1 MSSRLVEKSCE
12 PCDADTPPLEGE
24 DLKPYRS
31 QIGDRWSVEAEHHL
45 VGEFEFDDFM
55 GALDFTNAVG
65 ELAEEE
71 GHHPE
76 ICLTWGRAT
85 VKIWT
90 HAIDGLSENDFIL
103 AAKIDRVEED
113 GA

>member
-1 MSSRLVEKSCE
+1 MEPQLAQKHCE
-12 PCDADTPPLEGE
+12 PCSGDTPALTGNDLE
-24 DLKPYRS
+24 PYLDEL
-31 QIGDRWSVEAEHHL
+31 GDRWEVEDEHHL
-45 VGEFEFDDFM
+45 IGEFEFDDFM
-55 GALDFTNAVG
+55 DALDFTNRIG
-65 ELAEEE
+65 RIAEEE

-103 AAKIDRVEED
+103 AAKVDEEA
-113 GA
+113 GTS